1 MAILDR
7 RTKQFIEDKDTR
19 VSVGID
25 FPFTKIP
32 NGDGYFTTTKT
43 TIDSVKNDIKLLLQT
58 EQGERVFQPTLGIG
72 LRRLL
77 FEQMTSDIIIQI
89 ENNIVDAFERW
100 LPFVELRDIQ
110 VNNKSENNQVDIN
123 IVFNLNRTPNSIESV
138 QVTFDGGPGGASTI
152 TDGAY

>member
-25 FPFTKIP
+25 FPFSKIP
-32 NGDGYFTTTKT
+32 NGDWYFTTTKT

>member
-1 MAILDR
+1 
-7 RTKQFIEDKDTR
+7 
-19 VSVGID
+19 
-25 FPFTKIP
+25 
-32 NGDGYFTTTKT
+32 
-43 TIDSVKNDIKLLLQT
+43 
-58 EQGERVFQPTLGIG
+58 
-72 LRRLL
+72 
-77 FEQMTSDIIIQI
+77 MTSDIIIQI

>member
-25 FPFTKIP
+25 FPFSKIP

>member
-1 MAILDR
+1 MPILDR

-25 FPFTKIP
+25 FPFSKIP

-77 FEQMTSDIIIQI
+77 FEQMTSDITIQI

>member
-1 MAILDR
+1 MPILDR

-25 FPFTKIP
+25 FPFSKIP

>member
-1 MAILDR
+1 MPILDR

-25 FPFTKIP
+25 FPFSKIP

-77 FEQMTSDIIIQI
+77 FEQMTSDITIQI

-110 VNNKSENNQVDIN
+110 INNKSENNQVDIN
-123 IVFNLNRTPNSIESV
+123 IVFNLNRTPNSLESV
-138 QVTFDGGPGGASTI
+138 QVVFDGVGSDTSTTI
-152 TDGAY
+152 DGA

>member
-1 MAILDR
+1 MPILDR